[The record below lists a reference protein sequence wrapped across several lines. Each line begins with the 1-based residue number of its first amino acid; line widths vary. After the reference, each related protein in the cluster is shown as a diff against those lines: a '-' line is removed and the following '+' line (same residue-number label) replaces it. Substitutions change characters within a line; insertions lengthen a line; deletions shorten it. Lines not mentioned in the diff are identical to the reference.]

1 MPAKVVPSLLMK
13 GQLTDCPR
21 KTGWVCTQEPNPL
34 PNLIFQ
40 PQSVLPWT
48 IYTTQGFFSMSPLHH
63 SYCHCT
69 CSGDSIV
76 VALSSSSSYIAVVN
90 INYLS
95 LVALLFHVLLLV
107 FFLLI
112 FVCIVVCVSVSVICL
127 FGLLFIYLSVYF
139 LPGPQVCPIANRKKK
154 KERKKLWEEKKE
166 KEKKGPNSHPI
177 PP

>member
-1 MPAKVVPSLLMK
+1 MNRYMNSSSHVWIVLVATSFTSTCAEYNESEVSACGPVAVAQWPDYWRLKPAKPDKMPGHIHSKYTPAYVGKLNIHARTHICMPAKVVPSLLMK

-69 CSGDSIV
+69 C
-76 VALSSSSSYIAVVN
+76 
-90 INYLS
+90 
-95 LVALLFHVLLLV
+95 
-107 FFLLI
+107 
-112 FVCIVVCVSVSVICL
+112 
-127 FGLLFIYLSVYF
+127 
-139 LPGPQVCPIANRKKK
+139 K
-154 KERKKLWEEKKE
+154 W
-166 KEKKGPNSHPI
+166 
-177 PP
+177 